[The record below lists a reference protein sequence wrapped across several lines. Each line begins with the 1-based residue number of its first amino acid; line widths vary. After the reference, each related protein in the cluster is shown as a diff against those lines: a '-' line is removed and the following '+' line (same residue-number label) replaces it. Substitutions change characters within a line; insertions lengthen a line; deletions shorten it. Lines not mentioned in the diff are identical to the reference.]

1 VKPVPVYRLLDE
13 EQSREAS
20 LGHVTVIYKPVQFD
34 SRGRVAAGQSQPDS
48 DGWRLVSLA
57 TETGVESLLFVG
69 YYEHCR
75 ELQLRIEMGEDVSE
89 VSAGL
94 EKEAETRRKRSSSF
108 IRRVS
113 GKFKGRSV

>member
-1 VKPVPVYRLLDE
+1 MAR
-13 EQSREAS
+13 
-20 LGHVTVIYKPVQFD
+20 VTVIYKPVQFD
-34 SRGRVAAGQSQPDS
+34 GRGRVAAGQSLPDS
-48 DGWRLVSLA
+48 DGWRLVSLDSA
-57 TETGVESLLFVG
+57 SGEESLLFVG

-94 EKEAETRRKRSSSF
+94 EREAESRRKRASSF

-113 GKFKGRSV
+113 GKFKGRSI